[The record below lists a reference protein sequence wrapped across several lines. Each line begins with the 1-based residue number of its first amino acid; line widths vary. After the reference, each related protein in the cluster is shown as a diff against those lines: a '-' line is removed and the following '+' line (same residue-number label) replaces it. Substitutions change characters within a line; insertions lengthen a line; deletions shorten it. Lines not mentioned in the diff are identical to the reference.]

1 MTRKVHLTGQIKPS
15 TRNAMLDQL
24 AAIADGIIRERETLQ
39 LAQRLLARRLEREMD
54 EAFYGKPVA
63 RRWWHRLARWFA

>member
-1 MTRKVHLTGQIKPS
+1 MSRLGNRTAHIKPS

-24 AAIADGIIRERETLQ
+24 AAIADGIIRDRETLQ